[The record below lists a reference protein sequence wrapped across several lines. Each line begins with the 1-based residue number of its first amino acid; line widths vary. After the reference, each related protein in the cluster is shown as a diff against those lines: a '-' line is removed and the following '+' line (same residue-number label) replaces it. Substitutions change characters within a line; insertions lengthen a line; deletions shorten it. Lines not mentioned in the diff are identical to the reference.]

1 MLVLLAAAC
10 ADGTPVDPLE
20 GLPPVEPAV
29 PGAFDLSFQL
39 DPDLVPDMAEP
50 AAGAVLG
57 AVYDEADA
65 TATGPVDG
73 AVPLYDYVTASLD
86 LTDGAVSASAAE
98 TPLLDAPVVWLL
110 ACLDGNADG
119 CGCGDPVTVP
129 NANKVRVIGG
139 VTTPIVVTFDLLHP
153 C

>member
-39 DPDLVPDMAEP
+39 DADLVPDMAEP

-65 TATGPVDG
+65 TATGPVEG

-129 NANKVRVIGG
+129 NANKVRVIGD